1 MGARFSFLARL
12 RGVPRCFAVGAAL
25 FAALAGPA
33 AGQSLLSEDFAD
45 APQGQGAPASAAGG
59 PGRLEG
65 MDLEQLAAAARQ
77 APIPAGL
84 YAALKARFEEAWT
97 AAPDKDA
104 RAALERRVIPA
115 LLRAGENAA
124 PAVEQERLARRFV
137 ERFPDDEWFP
147 QVFFQLTL
155 ALFRQGKPL
164 EESFFFDA
172 PALAALP
179 VPMRNR
185 YRVMQAEASR
195 RGGNAIKAAEYL
207 LQEWREAGEGE
218 EERRRAV
225 LEVLEETADPA
236 ALAEL
241 LGRHATVTWL
251 AEARPFLEARVLIN
265 AGRLG
270 EALLALERL
279 ERDHPASNPTQR
291 KFLLQ
296 ARAEVN
302 ARLRV
307 QPERI
312 GVLLP
317 LGSTNAALRELALET
332 LDGLRMAVQ
341 FTTPPR
347 AAAGALD
354 FDPAPPRE
362 RASAAAQGPIKGGMF
377 ELVLRD
383 SANNPKQ
390 AAEMVETLARD
401 DHVVAIVGPLARAE
415 SEAAAARAEQIG
427 VPLISLSLTLDLP
440 PGGQYTFRN
449 SRSQEDE
456 VRDLVLYAL
465 DYLNNRR
472 FAILYPDTPYGAR
485 MMELFWSEVA
495 RNGGTVTAAAAY
507 PPSGARM
514 EGRKP
519 VGLKEIFESFTG
531 LKRPLTEATRLLL
544 ERVGDDRPDPV
555 VDFDALYIPVGPDGV
570 QDLRLIA
577 PYPVTVD
584 AERVQLLGNRFWN
597 DDAVLVAGG
606 SRLEGAVFSDVFD
619 RSSVNPRVADFHAR
633 HRALFGHRP
642 QYQAPG
648 YYTALG
654 YDTAGMLMSLLRDP
668 AHRSPAALARAL
680 KSRAAFTGV
689 TGLTS
694 FRPNGEAQ
702 KESLFIR
709 IRGGEFTRIL
719 Q

>member
-1 MGARFSFLARL
+1 MGII
-12 RGVPRCFAVGAAL
+12 L
-25 FAALAGPA
+25 FAALAAPV
-33 AGQSLLSEDFAD
+33 AGQSLLSEDFANTL
-45 APQGQGAPASAAGG
+45 QGQGTPPPSAASGQE
-59 PGRLEG
+59 RMEG
-65 MDLEQLAAAARQ
+65 MDLEQLVAATQ
-77 APIPAGL
+77 KPPIPGRL
-84 YAALKARFEEAWT
+84 YAVLKARFEEVR
-97 AAPDKDA
+97 AAVPDKNA
-104 RAALERRVIPA
+104 LAALERRVIPA

-124 PAVEQERLARRFV
+124 PPAEQERLARQFV
-137 ERFPDDEWFP
+137 EHFPDDEQFP
-147 QVFFQLTL
+147 LVFFQLTL

-179 VPMRNR
+179 APIRSR
-185 YRVMQAEASR
+185 YLVMQAEATR
-195 RGGNAIKAAEYL
+195 RGGNAVRAAEYL
-207 LQEWREAGEGE
+207 LQEWREAGEGRD
-218 EERRRAV
+218 ERRRAV
-225 LEVLEETADPA
+225 LEALEETTDPA

-241 LGRHATVTWL
+241 LDRHATVPWL
-251 AEARPFLEARVLIN
+251 AEARPFLETRALIN

-279 ERDHPASNPTQR
+279 ERNHQAPNPTQQ

-307 QPERI
+307 RPDRI
-312 GVLLP
+312 GILLP
-317 LGSTNAALRELALET
+317 LGSTNAALRELAMET

-341 FTTPPR
+341 FTIPPD
-347 AAAGALD
+347 ATTAGALD
-354 FDPAPPRE
+354 FDPAAPVKRGGVAVQSPLRG
-362 RASAAAQGPIKGGMF
+362 AAF

-390 AAEMVETLARD
+390 AAEMVETLVRD

-415 SEAAAARAEQIG
+415 SEAAAARAEQVG
-427 VPLISLSLTLDLP
+427 VPLISLSLTLDLS
-440 PGGQYTFRN
+440 PGGQYIFRN

-472 FAILYPDTPYGAR
+472 FAILYPDTPYGTR
-485 MMELFWSEVA
+485 MMELFWSEAV

-507 PPSGARM
+507 APTGART

-519 VGLKEIFESFTG
+519 MGFKEIFESFTG
-531 LKRPLTEATRLLL
+531 LNRPIPEETRRLL
-544 ERVGDDRPDPV
+544 EKVGDNRPDPV
-555 VDFDALYIPVGPDGV
+555 VDFDALYIPVGPEGA

-597 DDAVLVAGG
+597 DDSVLVAGG

-619 RSSVNPRVADFHAR
+619 RSSVNPRVAAFHGR

-642 QYQAPG
+642 RYQTPS

-654 YDTAGMLMSLLRDP
+654 YDTAEMLMSLLRDP
-668 AHRSPAALARAL
+668 ANRSHAALARAL
-680 KSRAAFTGV
+680 KSRAAFAGI

-702 KESLFIR
+702 KESIFVR
-709 IRGGEFTRIL
+709 IRGGEFTRIV